1 MFTVNELDVRKE
13 HSDYYASK
21 YKILESAFQKSNIPV
36 RKFFDGEE
44 VKQFITDFITAR
56 PHIKKI
62 AFSDGLTLYQLGLF
76 DWAESQFKE
85 ENEYQINQPLKRT
98 ETGQFAAFG
107 NQPPGRMNIPYEEWK
122 ELDFKFYT
130 DLRESLLSDLLIISA
145 NAITLK
151 GEIVSMDGIGNR
163 VAGMIFGPLH
173 VICIVGR
180 NKIVKDADAA
190 IERIHNVA
198 APLTY
203 IRHNNK
209 HWTNLQDLP
218 CVEKGVCPRCSQPDS
233 SCRNL
238 VIVRGQ
244 IKKHKDRIHLVVVD
258 QDLGF

>member
-1 MFTVNELDVRKE
+1 MIDELDLTQE
-13 HSDYYASK
+13 YSDYYTPR
-21 YKILESAFQKSNIPV
+21 YKLLERSFINANIPFRALENGIEV
-36 RKFFDGEE
+36 R
-44 VKQFITDFITAR
+44 QFITDFITNR

-62 AFSDGLTLYQLGLF
+62 AFSDGLTLYQLGLYE
-76 DWAESQFKE
+76 WGESKFRKE
-85 ENEYQINQPLKRT
+85 EGFQLNQPLKRSAS
-98 ETGQFAAFG
+98 GQFAAFG
-107 NQPPGRMNIPYEEWK
+107 NQPSGKMNIPYEEWK
-122 ELDFKFYT
+122 KLDHQFYSR
-130 DLRESLLSDLLIISA
+130 LRESLLSDLLIISA

-151 GEIVSMDGIGNR
+151 GEIVSIDGIGNR

-180 NKIVKDADAA
+180 NKIVKDSEAA
-190 IERIHNVA
+190 IERIHDLA

-203 IRHNNK
+203 LRHNNK

-218 CVEKGVCPRCSQPDS
+218 CVEKGICTRCNKPDS

-244 IKKHKDRIHLVVVD
+244 IKKHSDRIHLAVVN

>member
-1 MFTVNELDVRKE
+1 MFIVDELDVRKE
-13 HSDYYASK
+13 YTEYYVPR
-21 YKILESAFQKSNIPV
+21 YQLLEKAFTKANISFKLFDNGEQV
-36 RKFFDGEE
+36 R
-44 VKQFITDFITAR
+44 QYITDFVAIR

-62 AFSDGLTLYQLGLF
+62 AFSDSLTLYQLGLF
-76 DWAESQFKE
+76 DWAEGKFGE
-85 ENEYQINQPLKRT
+85 EDGIQINQPLKRSA
-98 ETGQFAAFG
+98 TGQFAVFG
-107 NQPPGRMNIPYEEWK
+107 DQPPGRMNIPHEEWK
-122 ELDFKFYT
+122 ELDRLFYT
-130 DLRESLLSDLLIISA
+130 GLRESLLSDLLIISA

-190 IERIHNVA
+190 IERIHNLA

-203 IRHNNK
+203 LRHNNK
-209 HWTNLQDLP
+209 HWTNLQGLS
-218 CVEKGVCPRCSQPDS
+218 CVEKGVCTLCSQPDS

-244 IKKHKDRIHLVVVD
+244 IKKHRDRIHLVVVD

>member
-1 MFTVNELDVRKE
+1 MLTVDELDINQE
-13 HSDYYASK
+13 YAEYYAPRSK
-21 YKILESAFQKSNIPV
+21 LMEQAFTKANIPFWLFDEGEQV
-36 RKFFDGEE
+36 R
-44 VKQFITDFITAR
+44 QFITDFIAAR
-56 PHIKKI
+56 PYIKKI

-76 DWAESQFKE
+76 DWAEGKFRQEDGF
-85 ENEYQINQPLKRT
+85 QINQPLKRS

-107 NQPPGRMNIPYEEWK
+107 DQPPGRMNIPHEEWK
-122 ELDFKFYT
+122 ELDRLFYT
-130 DLRESLLSDLLIISA
+130 RLRESLLSDLLIISA

-173 VICIVGR
+173 VICVVGR
-180 NKIVKDADAA
+180 NKIVKDSDAA
-190 IERIHNVA
+190 VDRIHDVA

-203 IRHNNK
+203 LRHNNK
-209 HWTNLQDLP
+209 HWTNLRDLP
-218 CVEKGVCPRCSQPDS
+218 CVEKGVCARCSQPDS

-244 IKKHKDRIHLVVVD
+244 IQKHKDRIHLVVVD